1 MDKNE
6 NVTEVEVYALKTWFY
21 MMKPDHATKYLEK
34 IISQDEHLSIYTN
47 RNLSIYINDLY
58 MLGFDGLIG
67 IMKNMFSSITSKIL
81 LRYKF
86 EDESLKNAKST
97 NINILLNRVKLDQKK
112 ESRKKLLFMAATSLG
127 AVLFGVL
134 VF

>member
-1 MDKNE
+1 M
-6 NVTEVEVYALKTWFY
+6 
-21 MMKPDHATKYLEK
+21 
-34 IISQDEHLSIYTN
+34 LS
-47 RNLSIYINDLY
+47 
-58 MLGFDGLIG
+58 FDGLIDD
-67 IMKNMFSSITSKIL
+67 MKNVFSSITSKIL

-86 EDESLKNAKST
+86 EDENLKNTKST

-112 ESRKKLLFMAATSLG
+112 ESRKKVLFMAATSLG